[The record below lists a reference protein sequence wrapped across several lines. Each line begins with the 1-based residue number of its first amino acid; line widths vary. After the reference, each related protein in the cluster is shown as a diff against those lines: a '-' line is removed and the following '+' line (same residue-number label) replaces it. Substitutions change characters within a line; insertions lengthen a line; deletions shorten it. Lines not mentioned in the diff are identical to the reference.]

1 MPSNITP
8 EPLHAS
14 TRELAYSMM
23 QLWGRDAR
31 TMARNY
37 ALDCWRKGDA
47 PAYMRWHSVEWHIE
61 QALGGPRDGTPDG
74 IQVYQGTVTGLQTQR
89 PRRRRWFEIPLGA
102 VMPAI
107 RQLGSRVIRCSG
119 L

>member
-1 MPSNITP
+1 MLSNITS

-14 TRELAYSMM
+14 TRELAYSLMR
-23 QLWGRDAR
+23 LWGRDAR

-61 QALGGPRDGTPDG
+61 QALGGPQGGPQAYEGT
-74 IQVYQGTVTGLQTQR
+74 ITGLQTQR

-107 RQLGSRVIRCSG
+107 RQLGSRVIRGSG